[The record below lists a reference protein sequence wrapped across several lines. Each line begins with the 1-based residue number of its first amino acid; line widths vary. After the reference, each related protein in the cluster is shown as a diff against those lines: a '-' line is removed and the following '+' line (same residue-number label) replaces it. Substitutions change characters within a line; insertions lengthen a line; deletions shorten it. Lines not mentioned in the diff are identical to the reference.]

1 MKKIYFF
8 AMACLAMCL
17 ASCNGFKSQK
27 WELTDGV
34 YAMTSLSENGD
45 TLCGVFKADGT
56 ELIAPQA
63 NVKFST
69 DRDYRK
75 IIIALPKDP
84 TGPRNYYTLAGKQI
98 TDGPIRGFKTPGA
111 FNQLVFM
118 GVQPGGQ
125 TVIYFPEG
133 EEVILTKSQFVDHK
147 ASILGYQTADGFM
160 IRSLKSNDIYES
172 KEKDAYFV
180 ACDGTEPTLVVP
192 GKKTATVYDLKG
204 EKVKDVPIKTWTQA
218 LKKAKLTKLE
228 GMTLCRVENPL

>member
-8 AMACLAMCL
+8 AMACLAICL

-27 WELTDGV
+27 WDLADGI
-34 YAMTSLSENGD
+34 YAATSLGENGD

-98 TDGPIRGFKTPGA
+98 TDGPIRGFKVPGT
-111 FNQLVFM
+111 FTQLVFM
-118 GVQPGGQ
+118 GVQNGQ

-133 EEVILTKSQFVDHK
+133 EEVILTKSQFIDHQ
-147 ASILGYQTADGFM
+147 ASILGYQIAEGFV
-160 IRSLKSNDIYES
+160 IRSLKSNDIYVSE
-172 KEKDAYFV
+172 EKDAYFV
-180 ACDGTEPTLVVP
+180 ACDGNEPTLVVP

-204 EKVKDVPIKTWTQA
+204 EKVKDLPLKTWTQA

-228 GMTLCRVENPL
+228 GITLCRVDKAL